1 MFLEL
6 NLEWLNLKFF
16 INWLF
21 WIFDD
26 VSWAALYLDFRIM
39 HKNVIMLIFWVMWVF
54 LNLNLIYRWIPG
66 VLLFLAAVIALHGTE
81 DYLIFIFLATFF
93 NWIAWCNKFILWNY
107 LLIMLILNFTIF
119 LFSLPASLR
128 TILQSFRS
136 LKFRKYLL
144 SFDLFILSLDS
155 PPEGYPWI
163 NLPVFFSPFDCCLVN
178 TSSKLCPSVSY
189 LLGLFLI

>member
-16 INWLF
+16 IDWLF

-26 VSWAALYLDFRIM
+26 VYWAALYLDFRIL
-39 HKNVIMLIFWVMWVF
+39 HKNVIMLIIWVMWVF
-54 LNLNLIYRWIPG
+54 LNLNLISRWIPG

-107 LLIMLILNFTIF
+107 LLIMQILNFLAF
-119 LFSLPASLR
+119 LYSLPASLS

-144 SFDLFILSLDS
+144 SFDLFILSL
-155 PPEGYPWI
+155 WI
-163 NLPVFFSPFDCCLVN
+163 LRLKVILESTSRYSSLQSIAVPLILV
-178 TSSKLCPSVSY
+178 LSY
-189 LLGLFLI
+189 VPRLATYSASF